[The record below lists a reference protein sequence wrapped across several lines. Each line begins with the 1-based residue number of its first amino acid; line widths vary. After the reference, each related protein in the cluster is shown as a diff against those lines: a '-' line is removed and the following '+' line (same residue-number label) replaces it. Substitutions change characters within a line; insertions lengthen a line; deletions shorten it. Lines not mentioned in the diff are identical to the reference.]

1 MKRILTISMLGAI
14 CLAVLGAGYTTLIY
28 TEQGGA
34 KRVFAS
40 GAELELQDGA
50 TIDIQTPL
58 LFTPRSTGGA
68 TTEGL
73 VYYDSDS
80 DTLNYYSSGASLV
93 ALGSGTGDNTL
104 DLAYDQGGAGAGAKI
119 DADSGAV
126 EIEVDDASNNVALH
140 LDCDDATNG
149 PTALL
154 IENAADAANAI
165 TIDIDAQATG
175 RDVEGTGASWYVS
188 GAGAGTFASLSVTG
202 ASNALVFEGATA
214 NDFETSI
221 APADPT
227 TTNTVT
233 LADASG
239 TVMLSALATNAPDA
253 ANAVTGASN
262 ALVFE
267 GATANDF
274 ETSIVPT
281 DATADQTITLPDASG
296 MVWLTTWTVTADAD
310 GKTVAAA
317 EAGDLQTNAGA
328 VGGGVWNLPEAST
341 VIGKP
346 FLFAVAASQNLDI
359 NPDDADQILAL
370 TNAAGNAIRNATPGN
385 TICLVAVDA
394 TNWVAVGPYGTWS
407 DVD

>member
-221 APADPT
+221 
-227 TTNTVT
+227 
-233 LADASG
+233 
-239 TVMLSALATNAPDA
+239 
-253 ANAVTGASN
+253 
-262 ALVFE
+262 
-267 GATANDF
+267 
-274 ETSIVPT
+274 VPT